1 MTYLGHVAGLLQ
13 SQARAVLA
21 SVNINKNCVPGTG
34 HSALQ
39 VIEDP
44 PSSGFVY
51 KGNTFTYGPSRAGFE
66 V

>member
-1 MTYLGHVAGLLQ
+1 MTYLGHVAGSWQ
-13 SQARAVLA
+13 SQAGVVSA

-39 VIEDP
+39 GIEGP

-51 KGNTFTYGPSRAGFE
+51 KGNTFTYGPRSAGFK